1 MFKKKWYVVLL
12 AMLLMATLA
21 LAGCGGKDSQQGGQS
36 SEGNGET
43 IKIGL
48 NYELSGN
55 VATYGT
61 HTKDAI
67 LLAFEEI
74 NAAGGIDGKLIEPV
88 VLDNKSVLDEA
99 LSVATKLITQEKV
112 VAMIGPATS
121 GATLNAL
128 PAAMEYGIPLI
139 TTSAT
144 NPDVTVDPQ
153 TGKTRDYVFRI
164 CFTDPP
170 QAIVGAEFAYNDLG
184 VRKVAIYYDN
194 SSDYSRGLYQVFK
207 EEFTK
212 LGGQVV
218 AEEGFVAEDQ
228 EFRPTLT
235 KFKNAGAELIYIPA
249 YYEKVAKIISQAR
262 ELGIN
267 VPFLGADGW
276 DSPDLVAIAG
286 AEALNNTYFT
296 NHYSSQDPDEK
307 IQKFV
312 KAYKDKYGREP
323 DAFAALGYDAAYLLA
338 DAIRRAGSTEPEAI
352 KEALAATTN
361 FEGITGT
368 LSFDEQHNPIKEISI
383 IEMKDGK
390 QTLKT
395 KIAPK

>member
-1 MFKKKWYVVLL
+1 MFRKKWYTVFTI
-12 AMLLMATLA
+12 MLLTVALA
-21 LAGCGGKDSQQGGQS
+21 LTGCGGQGGQQGES
-36 SEGNGET
+36 AGDAET

-61 HTKDAI
+61 HNKDGI

-74 NAAGGIDGKLIEPV
+74 NAAGGIDGKLIEPI
-88 VLDNKSVLDEA
+88 VLDNKSLAEEA
-99 LSVATKLITQEKV
+99 LSVATKLITQENV

-121 GATLNAL
+121 GATLNASA
-128 PAAMEYGIPLI
+128 AAMQYGIPLL

-144 NPDVTVDPQ
+144 HPDVTVDPQ
-153 TGKTRDYVFRI
+153 TGATRDYIFRL

-170 QAIVGAEFAYNDLG
+170 QAIVGADFAFNDLG

-194 SSDYSRGLYQVFK
+194 SNDYSKGLYQVFK

-212 LGGQVV
+212 LGGEVV
-218 AEEGFVAEDQ
+218 AEEGFVGDDQ

-235 KFKNAGAELIYIPA
+235 KFKNAGAELIYVPA

-262 ELGIN
+262 ELGITT
-267 VPFLGADGW
+267 PFLGADGW
-276 DSPDLVAIAG
+276 DSPDLVAVAG
-286 AEALNNTYFT
+286 AENLNGTYFT
-296 NHYSSQDPDEK
+296 NHYSSNDPSEK
-307 IQKFV
+307 VQNFV
-312 KAYKDKYGREP
+312 KAYKDKYGKEP
-323 DAFAALGYDAAYLLA
+323 DAFAALGYDAGYLLA
-338 DAIRRAGSTEPEAI
+338 DAIKRAGSADPEAI
-352 KEALAATTN
+352 KVALAATTD

-368 LSFDEQHNPIKEISI
+368 LTFDEQHNPIKEITV
-383 IEMKDGK
+383 IEMKDGV